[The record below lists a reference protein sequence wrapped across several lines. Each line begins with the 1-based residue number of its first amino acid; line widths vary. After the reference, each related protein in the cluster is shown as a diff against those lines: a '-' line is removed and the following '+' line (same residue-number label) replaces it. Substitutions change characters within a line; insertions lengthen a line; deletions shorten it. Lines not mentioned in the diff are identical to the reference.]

1 MSEAHIKKLK
11 DMKQS
16 KIILIVI
23 ALLLGGI
30 IYSQQDPQY
39 TQYMYN
45 QNILNPAYA
54 GSGGDL
60 SIGLLGRMQ
69 WVGIDGAPDTQTLNI
84 HGKVNRGL
92 GLGLSVIHDN
102 IGPVDETNLYI
113 DASYTIQ
120 AGSEGKLAFGLKG
133 GMTFMN
139 VGLLTKTDVIDLN
152 DPAFSKDYN
161 GSYPNIG
168 AGVYYYTDRFYTGFA
183 IPGLLE
189 SYKYDVD
196 GLLFKDVSD
205 KRHIFFTTGY
215 VFDLNDN
222 LKLKP
227 SAMMKMVA
235 GAPISFDINST
246 LFINDKFEVGLSW
259 REGDSI
265 DAILGMQV
273 TPDLRVGYA
282 YDYTLS
288 NLSHYN
294 SGSHE
299 IMLIYDLNFSKT
311 NIKSPRYF

>member
-1 MSEAHIKKLK
+1 
-11 DMKQS
+11 MKQIKS
-16 KIILIVI
+16 ILLIIVLMIS
-23 ALLLGGI
+23 GI

-54 GSGGDL
+54 GSAGDL
-60 SIGLLGRMQ
+60 SIGILGRMQ
-69 WVGIDGAPDTQTLNI
+69 WIGLDGAPNTQTLNV
-84 HGKVNRGL
+84 HGLVNRGL
-92 GLGLSVIHDN
+92 GLGLSVIHDK
-102 IGPVDETNLYI
+102 IGHIEETNLYV

-120 AGSEGKLAFGLKG
+120 AGPEGKLAFGLKG
-133 GMTFMN
+133 GLSFMN
-139 VGLLTKTDVIDLN
+139 IGELTPLN
-152 DPAFSKDYN
+152 PDDPGIPDNFSTN
-161 GSYPNIG
+161 YPNIG

-189 SYKYDVD
+189 NYTYNVE
-196 GLLFKDVSD
+196 GLVFKDVSD
-205 KRHIFFTTGY
+205 KRHMFFTTGY

-235 GAPISFDINST
+235 GAPISFDFNST

-273 TPDLRVGYA
+273 TPELRVGYA
-282 YDYTLS
+282 YDYTLT